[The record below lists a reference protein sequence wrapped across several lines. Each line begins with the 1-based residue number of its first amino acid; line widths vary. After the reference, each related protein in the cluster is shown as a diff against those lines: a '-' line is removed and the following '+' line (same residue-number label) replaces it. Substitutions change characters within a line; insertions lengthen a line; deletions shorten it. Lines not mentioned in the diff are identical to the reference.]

1 MQLYN
6 EGDRV
11 SITNG
16 SSAFY
21 GCNGTVTGVDVD
33 HLEIFYKVV
42 MDHDGDELTWPQEY
56 LRIVLSKADQKISPY
71 HTKAIAKGVYG
82 EASKIFEEIAEFE
95 DAQDQASPVLELC
108 ELVDVI
114 GAIAGYTSKRFNI
127 SLAEL
132 VKMVEAN
139 KRAFENGHRT

>member
-1 MQLYN
+1 M
-6 EGDRV
+6 
-11 SITNG
+11 SIIKVDDHVQVNQG
-16 SSAFY
+16 SSVY
-21 GCNGTVTGVDVD
+21 HGCNGVVTKLEEELGDV
-33 HLEIFYKVV
+33 YVSVV
-42 MDHDGDELTWPQEY
+42 LFGTGDELLFDEHD
-56 LRIVLSKADQKISPY
+56 LVFAEIKEEKISPY

-114 GAIAGYTSKRFNI
+114 GAIEGYTMKRFNI
-127 SLAEL
+127 SLNDL
-132 VKMVEAN
+132 VKMTEAN